1 MVKKLLHTEYGVA
14 FILLLSIYVHL
25 DYSLWLF
32 FLLLLVPDVTMV
44 GYFINAKIG
53 ATLYNVGHN
62 LILPIICCGLS
73 MSFSNETILMLTLIW
88 LAHIL
93 MDRCLGYGLKYP
105 HSFKETHMQN
115 V

>member
-1 MVKKLLHTEYGVA
+1 MVKKVLHAEYGVA

-25 DYSLWLF
+25 DFSLWLF

-44 GYFINAKIG
+44 GYFINEKIG
-53 ATLYNVGHN
+53 ATLYNTGHN

-73 MSFSNETILMLTLIW
+73 MSFSNENVLMLSLIW

-105 HSFKETHMQN
+105 QSFKETHLQRI
-115 V
+115 